1 MTPLLIPLEGHGHHG
16 GLDGASSVLPVVDSL
31 LLLLVLLAGA
41 VAFYLW
47 RKGTL
52 TLPGLA
58 TRRSPEDE
66 AKQILADR
74 FASGDIS
81 TDEFMERSSILNWTP
96 GSEPSPRRGSRR
108 KSRGR

>member
-16 GLDGASSVLPVVDSL
+16 GFDGGSSVLPFVDGL

-47 RKGTL
+47 RKGKL
-52 TLPGLA
+52 TFPGLA
-58 TRRSPEDE
+58 GRRSPEDE

-74 FASGDIS
+74 FARGDIS

-96 GSEPSPRRGSRR
+96 GSDPSPRRGRQK
-108 KSRGR
+108 KSR

>member
-16 GLDGASSVLPVVDSL
+16 GFDGGSSVLPLVDSL

-41 VAFYLW
+41 VVFYLW
-47 RKGTL
+47 RKGKL
-52 TLPGLA
+52 TLPTLA
-58 TRRSPEDE
+58 ARRSPEDQ

-74 FASGDIS
+74 FAHGDIS

-96 GSEPSPRRGSRR
+96 GSDPSPSRGSRKR
-108 KSRGR
+108 SR

>member
-16 GLDGASSVLPVVDSL
+16 GFDGGSVLPIVDSL

-47 RKGTL
+47 RKGKL
-52 TLPGLA
+52 TLPTLA
-58 TRRSPEDE
+58 ARRSPEDQ

-74 FASGDIS
+74 FAHGDIS
-81 TDEFMERSSILNWTP
+81 TEEFMERSSILGWTP
-96 GSEPSPRRGSRR
+96 GSDPSPRRGTRR
-108 KSRGR
+108 KSR